1 MFFDGSLMK
10 TGADAGLLF
19 ISPLG
24 KHLRYVLRL
33 HFPASNNV
41 AEYDALVNGLRIAIE
56 LGVRRLDARGDSQ
69 LVIDQVMKNS
79 HCRDPKME
87 AYCDEVRRLE
97 DKFYGLELNHVARRY
112 NETADELA
120 KIASG
125 RTTVPPNVFSRDLHQ
140 PSVKTDDTPEPEK
153 ASALPEAPSA
163 QPEAPSA
170 QPEAAS
176 APPEAPSAPEGEA
189 LRIEEERNGVTPN
202 RNWQTPYLQ
211 YLHRGELPLDRAEA
225 RRLARRAKS
234 FVLLGDGKELYHRS
248 PSGILQR
255 CISIAEGQELLQE
268 IHSGACGHHTA
279 PRALVG
285 NAFRQGFYWP
295 TAVADA
301 TRIVRTCQRCQ
312 FYARQT
318 HLPAQALQTIPIT
331 WTFAVWGLDLVGPL
345 QKAPRGFT
353 HLLVAIDKFSKW
365 IEVRPLNS
373 IRFEQAVAFFTNII
387 HRFGV
392 PNSIITDNGTQFTG
406 RKFLEFCEDHHIRV
420 DWAAVAHP
428 MTNGQ
433 VERANGMIIQGLKP
447 RIYNDLNKFGRR
459 WMKELPSVVW
469 SQRTTPSRATGF
481 TPFFLVYGAEALGPT
496 DFEYGSPRT
505 RAYDA
510 QSNQTNREDSLDQLE
525 EARDMAL
532 LHSARYKQSLRR
544 YHARGVRSRDLQV
557 GDLVLRL
564 RQDARGHHKLTP
576 PWEGPF
582 IIAKILKL
590 GTYKLAN
597 SQGEVYS
604 NAWNIR

>member
-1 MFFDGSLMK
+1 
-10 TGADAGLLF
+10 
-19 ISPLG
+19 
-24 KHLRYVLRL
+24 VLRF

-41 AEYDALVNGLRIAIE
+41 AEYEALVNGLCIAIE

-125 RTTVPPNVFSRDLHQ
+125 RTTVPPDFFSRDLHQ

-153 ASALPEAPSA
+153 ASAQPEAPSARSEVPLARPEAPSA

-170 QPEAAS
+170 RPET
-176 APPEAPSAPEGEA
+176 PSAPEGEA
-189 LRIEEERNGVTPN
+189 LRIEGERSGVMPN

-225 RRLARRAKS
+225 QWLARHAKS
-234 FVLLGDGKELYHRS
+234 FVLLWDGKELYHHN
-248 PSGILQR
+248 PSGILQW

-268 IHSGACGHHTA
+268 IHSGACGHHAA

-295 TAVADA
+295 TAVAVA
-301 TRIVRTCQRCQ
+301 TRIVRTCEGCQ

-331 WTFAVWGLDLVGPL
+331 WPFAVWGLDLVGPL
-345 QKAPRGFT
+345 QKAPGGYT

-365 IEVRPLNS
+365 IEVWPLNN
-373 IRFEQAVAFFTNII
+373 IRSEQAVAFFTNII

-392 PNSIITDNGTQFTG
+392 PNSIITDNGT
-406 RKFLEFCEDHHIRV
+406 
-420 DWAAVAHP
+420 
-428 MTNGQ
+428 
-433 VERANGMIIQGLKP
+433 
-447 RIYNDLNKFGRR
+447 
-459 WMKELPSVVW
+459 
-469 SQRTTPSRATGF
+469 
-481 TPFFLVYGAEALGPT
+481 
-496 DFEYGSPRT
+496 
-505 RAYDA
+505 
-510 QSNQTNREDSLDQLE
+510 
-525 EARDMAL
+525 
-532 LHSARYKQSLRR
+532 
-544 YHARGVRSRDLQV
+544 
-557 GDLVLRL
+557 
-564 RQDARGHHKLTP
+564 
-576 PWEGPF
+576 
-582 IIAKILKL
+582 
-590 GTYKLAN
+590 
-597 SQGEVYS
+597 
-604 NAWNIR
+604 